1 MVTVLHRFMKSG
13 ACPGF
18 CIINLRGGKLFMAEQ
33 TNVDLSKS
41 KPMTDKELEELLR
54 KSDQKAEYPEVKFD
68 EFTVPTT
75 EEWVEACNALLKGK
89 PFDKMMY
96 TKNYEGITFDPIY
109 TLRKWKD
116 ILPTDNYPGRGDFL
130 RGSTVNGYVEQPW
143 GIAQACDLTEPK
155 ENNTLLK
162 HEIKTGSTVYHV
174 RVDSA
179 TLAGVDVKDAAVPGD
194 KGVSLTTAEDMHTM
208 LADLDLEKYPFML
221 YAGESSARLLALTV
235 AALKAAGKKVEKL
248 RGVIGADPIGELV
261 AKGKTAESL
270 DVLYD
275 QMAATVKWAE
285 KNAPGLRTIM
295 VRSNAFSLGGA
306 ESVQEVAYT
315 YAVAVEYVRQMLKRG
330 LTIHQIAQAL
340 IFEFNQGANFFME
353 IAKLRA
359 ARQIWANIMKEF
371 GAEEAD
377 RASFV
382 HGRPATF
389 TKTVV
394 DPYVNMLR
402 NCTQSFSSVVGGVN
416 TYENEPF
423 DELIRKGDEFSR
435 RIARNVHIML
445 QEEFGML
452 WPIDPA
458 GGSWAVERLT
468 QQITEKIWAKFQE
481 VEGFGGIIPALQEGK
496 IQAAVKE
503 VLDKR
508 LKALE
513 LRKDRAVGV
522 NMYPNMTEEPLSEKP
537 EDVAE
542 LKKILS
548 ANVDKYLA
556 DVDSKEAEAKL
567 AAVKSVGSEGLIDAA
582 VEAFAAGATSGA
594 VARAAAKKAGE
605 IEVQP
610 IEAHHWTERF
620 EALRR
625 DTEAF
630 VAKTGKNVEVF
641 LANMGPIPQHKARAD
656 FSTSFLQVGAFNV
669 HLNDGF
675 QDDEDKPGSRYEKC
689 VAALKEGIDGKGT
702 PYDAAVICS
711 TDATYPE
718 DVPALAPML
727 KAANP
732 TMKLYL
738 AGAAPKDLVP
748 VYTGAGVD
756 DFISV
761 VANCFDILKDLQKR
775 KGMIE

>member
-1 MVTVLHRFMKSG
+1 
-13 ACPGF
+13 
-18 CIINLRGGKLFMAEQ
+18 MAEE
-33 TNVDLSKS
+33 TNIEQSKS

-54 KSDQKAEYPEVKFD
+54 KSEQNATYPEVKFD
-68 EFTVPTT
+68 EFTVPTP
-75 EEWVEACNALLKGK
+75 EEWVAACNELLKGK

-116 ILPTDNYPGRGDFL
+116 ILPTDDYPGMGDFL
-130 RGSTVNGYVEQPW
+130 RGSTVNGYVHEPW

-155 ENNTLLK
+155 ENNELLK
-162 HEIKTGSTVYHV
+162 FEISKGSTVYHV
-174 RVDSA
+174 RVDNA
-179 TLAGVDVKDAAVPGD
+179 TLAGVDVKDAATPGD
-194 KGVSLTTAEDMHTM
+194 KGVSLTTVEDMHT
-208 LADLDLEKYPFML
+208 LLEGLDLEKLPYML
-221 YAGESSARLLALTV
+221 YTGEGSARLLAMTV
-235 AALKAAGKKVEKL
+235 AALKAAGKKIEKL
-248 RGVIGADPIGELV
+248 HGIIGADPIGELV
-261 AKGKTAESL
+261 KNGKTAESL
-270 DVLYD
+270 DALYD
-275 QMAATVKWAE
+275 QMAAVIKWAA
-285 KNAPGLRTIM
+285 KNAPGLRTIL
-295 VRSNAFSLGGA
+295 VRSTVFSLGGA

-330 LTIHQIAQAL
+330 LGIHEISQAIA
-340 IFEFNQGANFFME
+340 FEFNQGANFFME

-389 TKTVV
+389 TKTVI

-423 DELIRKGDEFSR
+423 DELIRKGDTFSR
-435 RIARNVHIML
+435 RIARNIHIML
-445 QEEFGML
+445 QEEFG
-452 WPIDPA
+452 
-458 GGSWAVERLT
+458 
-468 QQITEKIWAKFQE
+468 FQE
-481 VEGFGGIIPALQEGK
+481 VEAAGGIMGALKDGS
-496 IQAAVKE
+496 IQKAIAE
-503 VLDKR
+503 VLASR
-508 LKALE
+508 LKNLE

-522 NMYPNMTEEPLSEKP
+522 NMYPNMTEEPLDPRP
-537 EDVAE
+537 ENTEEV
-542 LKKILS
+542 KKIL
-548 ANVDKYLA
+548 AAAVEKYVA
-556 DVDSKEAEAKL
+556 DIDTKEAEAKL
-567 AAVKSVGSEGLIDAA
+567 AAVKAADADA
-582 VEAFAAGATSGA
+582 LVDAEIEAFAAGATIGQ
-594 VARAAAKKAGE
+594 VAKAACKAEGD
-605 IEVQP
+605 VTV
-610 IEAHHWTERF
+610 EAIAEHHWTEKF

-656 FSTSFLQVGAFNV
+656 FSTSFLQVGEFNV
-669 HLNDGF
+669 HLNNGF
-675 QDDEDKPGSRYEKC
+675 QDDEGKPGSRWEKAA
-689 VAALKEGIDGKGT
+689 AALKAGIDEAGT
-702 PYDAAVICS
+702 PYDCAVICS

-718 DVPALAPML
+718 DVPAIAPLL

-732 TMKLYL
+732 TMKLFL
-738 AGAAPKDLVP
+738 AGAPAKDMKQTYLD
-748 VYTGAGVD
+748 AGVD

-761 VANCFDILKDLQKR
+761 SANCFDILKDLQKR